1 MSITPSNQ
9 NIIALIK
16 KDTILSM
23 LERGVR
29 IDGRKFNEYRHLEII
44 PGYAKKAEGS
54 ALVKLGD
61 TQVLAGVKLEIGEPY
76 PDTPDQG
83 KLIVNAEF
91 LPLAYETFEPGPPDE
106 NAIELS
112 RVIDRSLR
120 DSKAIDLSKLVIIP
134 GKKVWTVWIDVYVL
148 DYGGNV
154 SDASMLAAVAALYD
168 AKLPKVEI
176 DNDKVKV
183 VKEEKTTQF
192 PIVKPVIITTIGKIG
207 KYLIVDPN
215 LDEENILDAKISI
228 AYTVEGNI
236 VGIQKEG
243 TGTFTLQ
250 ELDLVDNIGRSVYQR
265 LIEELKKVI
274 EKNSGSNINQGV
286 SQNG

>member
-1 MSITPSNQ
+1 MSTTPSNQ
-9 NIIALIK
+9 NIIPLIK

-23 LERGVR
+23 LERGIR
-29 IDGRKFNEYRHLEII
+29 IDGRKLNEYRYISITL
-44 PGYAKKAEGS
+44 GYAKKAEGS

-61 TQVLAGVKLEIGEPY
+61 TQVLAGVKLELAEPY
-76 PDTPDQG
+76 FDTPDQG

-120 DSKAIDLSKLVIIP
+120 DSKAIDLTKLAIIP
-134 GKKVWTVWIDVYVL
+134 GKKVWTVWVDVYVL

-154 SDASMLAAVAALYD
+154 TDASMLAAMAALYNTR
-168 AKLPKVEI
+168 LPKVEI
-176 DNDKVKV
+176 ENDRVKV
-183 VKEEKTTQF
+183 VKEEKVAPF
-192 PIVKPVIITTIGKIG
+192 PVIKPVVITTIVKIG

-228 AYTVEGNI
+228 AYGEDGNI

-243 TGTFTLQ
+243 TGSFTLQ
-250 ELDLVDNIGRSVYQR
+250 ELDLVENIGRASSQK
-265 LIEELKKVI
+265 LIEELKKAI
-274 EKNSGSNINQGV
+274 EQNTGSNVTQGGA
-286 SQNG
+286 QNA